1 MPPTRN
7 PLPEL
12 KSEFADLN
20 EKGTFVN
27 NVITIATKAMTDA
40 DTHFAQFEY
49 LQAESEYISSLD
61 GFMHLMKITRDDAN
75 FQNYVS

>member
-1 MPPTRN
+1 MPPSQN

-20 EKGTFVN
+20 EKGAFVN

-40 DTHFAQFEY
+40 DQHFAQFEY
-49 LQAESEYISSLD
+49 
-61 GFMHLMKITRDDAN
+61 M
-75 FQNYVS
+75 